1 MQKNRFRSFV
11 SIDIEATGMDPLQDS
26 IIEVGA
32 CKVVDGKVTD
42 TFRAFAKPKG
52 PLDPLISIITGIHDA
67 DLIDAVPFESL
78 ITSLKEFV
86 SDMPLLGH
94 NIPFDIAFF
103 ENKGLV
109 FPQEKWDSH
118 VLSSILFP
126 SFRSHSLESLCKQF
140 HISHEAHRALGDAQ
154 ATAELWLRLVD
165 EVGVFDAHR
174 KQVVADAVK
183 ASGWVLKDIWLLP
196 AKVGYTSSFR
206 GKQFSFTHSE
216 RAEDFTGKSL
226 LLECFG
232 VDKRDMA
239 ISAIS
244 QYLEK
249 GEHVLVVGAYYFF
262 LDQLLQFFQTHN
274 VDGVHFDRASSYLD
288 WGKLEVFLQRA
299 SFSSEEA
306 VFATRILLHHDKGQK
321 VHRGGL
327 ALFPKDDPFWSAVS
341 SDEANEER
349 SNETAELLQKPLV
362 CMSQHHFFEKVV
374 SDPHFISKFTR
385 IVFLDCQ
392 LLEQNLTWIWGHTL
406 DNRKAEGAALSF
418 LQSFYTWVSSR
429 IPSAPFTQSILL
441 HETLKDA
448 DYRRLQAE
456 GLALSHPVLNI
467 FFGNDP
473 SHIRWLRFDPNGFIS
488 LHASPLS
495 VGPRFKESV
504 LDRISHTLIADRGFF
519 PAPIGFN
526 GEKRDVLSSDF
537 ANSLEIVLPDISEI
551 SGTKRDGD
559 APSQQEFFFRQV
571 LSSHGRSA
579 FVFSSRRVLQK
590 FFMDLQPRL
599 AENGIPYI
607 AEGITGGR
615 GKMVDLI
622 EEGFH
627 SDKLVLFCTHR
638 FLPLFMQEDLQLHS
652 IFFQSLPFDP
662 FGDPVLQKRSE
673 LMRDSFTEY
682 TLPKT
687 LQNFGVVFDKMTLES
702 GSKKHVYLLD
712 RRVQEKSY
720 GGAFLRFFPKGANIA

>member
-1 MQKNRFRSFV
+1 MQENRFRSFV

-26 IIEVGA
+26 IIEIGA

-67 DLIDAVPFESL
+67 DLIDAAPFESL

-86 SDMPLLGH
+86 SDMPILGH
-94 NIPFDIAFF
+94 NIPFDLAFF
-103 ENKGLV
+103 ENKGLI

-126 SFRSHSLESLCKQF
+126 TFRSHSLESLCKQF
-140 HISHEAHRALGDAQ
+140 RISHEAHRALGDAQ

-165 EVGVFDAHR
+165 EVGLFDSGK
-174 KQVVADAVK
+174 KQTVSDAVK
-183 ASGWVLKDIWLLP
+183 KSSWVLKDIWLLP
-196 AKVGYTSSFR
+196 ARTGYTSFLQEKR
-206 GKQFSFTHSE
+206 FSFTHSE
-216 RAEDFTGKSL
+216 YTEDFTGKSV

-232 VDKRDMA
+232 VDKRDVA
-239 ISAIS
+239 ISVVS
-244 QYLEK
+244 QHLKKSER
-249 GEHVLVVGAYYFF
+249 VLVVGAYYFL

-274 VDGVHFDRASSYLD
+274 VDGVYFDRASSYLD
-288 WGKLEVFLQRA
+288 WSKLEVFLKNK
-299 SFSSEEA
+299 SLSPEEA
-306 VFATRILLHHDKGQK
+306 IFAARILLHHDRGQK

-327 ALFPKDDPFWSAVS
+327 ALFPKDDPFWNAVS

-349 SNETAELLQKPLV
+349 NSEAADLLQKPLV
-362 CMSQHHFFEKVV
+362 CMSQHHFFGKTA
-374 SDPHFISKFTR
+374 SDPHFVSKFAHV
-385 IVFLDCQ
+385 VFLDCQ
-392 LLEQNLTWIWGHTL
+392 LIEQNLTWIWGSAL
-406 DNRKAEGAALSF
+406 DSRKAEGTVLSF

-441 HETLKDA
+441 HETLKDG

-456 GLALSHPVLNI
+456 GLALSHPVLDT
-467 FFGNDP
+467 FFGDDP
-473 SHIRWLRFDPNGFIS
+473 SCIRWLRFDSNGFIS

-504 LDRISHTLIADRGFF
+504 LDRVPHTLIADRGFF
-519 PAPIGFN
+519 PAPIGFD
-526 GEKRDVLSSDF
+526 GEKRDIVSSDF
-537 ANSLEIVLPDISEI
+537 ADSLEIVLPDLSEI

-559 APSQQEFFFRQV
+559 APSQQEFFLRQI
-571 LSSHGRSA
+571 LLSHGRSA

-590 FFMDLQPRL
+590 FFMDLQPQL
-599 AENGIPYI
+599 AENNIPYI

-627 SDKLVLFCTHR
+627 SDRLVLFCTHR

-662 FGDPVLQKRSE
+662 FGDPILQKRSE

-702 GSKKHVYLLD
+702 GSKKHIYLLD